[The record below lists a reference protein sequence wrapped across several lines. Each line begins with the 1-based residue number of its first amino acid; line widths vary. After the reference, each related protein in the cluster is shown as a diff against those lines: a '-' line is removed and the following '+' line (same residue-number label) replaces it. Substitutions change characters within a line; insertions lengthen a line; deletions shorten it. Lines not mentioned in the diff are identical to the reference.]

1 MKTRLIII
9 CICLIGAIYGMR
21 SVTHHQAYTQWST
34 MQPEQLIANGE
45 RFLDSGQ
52 VDSAMICFSLITQ
65 DATIR
70 ERASYEQVAR
80 AHLLRWQILFYHF
93 YDYGKAIESL
103 HQAEHVDD
111 VPSELTARIE
121 MSYGITYHTM
131 GVQCNDSTF
140 LSRAFDKYISAL
152 GHADADIADLIISN
166 SLELAF
172 VNGLWT
178 QVNSIW
184 DGYQRLYHQKEPSW
198 RYSYNVLMHNGMDA
212 MARGDGA
219 LAANYFQQQIAAM
232 DYAPDRLRYR
242 LMAHINCAKALDMC
256 DRFAEAIDN
265 ISQSE
270 ALADLAQVKDAQLE
284 IYALKR
290 QIFDHWGKDA
300 EANQYNIKHLQLKS
314 DILSYKQLR
323 NITEQDFLN
332 QLQEISDDLQQE
344 REKRHRMITIVCI
357 STVFTLAILILLLL
371 LYKKN
376 RSLREKNLRLYRNIE
391 EMTAKPT
398 EKYRQSN
405 LDDEDK
411 ERLRAKIEDTMAHC
425 TEIYAADFSA
435 QQLAE
440 AIGEHY
446 KKVSQI
452 INECYGCN
460 FNAFINKYR
469 VQEACRRMADRQN
482 YGNLTIEGLG
492 QSVGFK
498 SRSTFINAFK
508 ANTGLTPSEYIKLA
522 SDQ

>member
-9 CICLIGAIYGMR
+9 CICLVAAIYGMQ

-34 MQPEQLIANGE
+34 MKPEQLIANGE

-65 DATIR
+65 DASIR
-70 ERASYEQVAR
+70 EKAGSEQVAL
-80 AHLLRWQILFYHF
+80 AYLLRWQILFYHF

-103 HQAEHVDD
+103 HQAERVDD
-111 VPSELTARIE
+111 ISSELTARIE

-140 LSRAFDKYISAL
+140 LSRAFYKYNSAL
-152 GHADADIADLIISN
+152 ANADADIADLIISN

-178 QVNSIW
+178 QIDSIW
-184 DGYQRLYHQKEPSW
+184 NGYQQLYLQKEPSW

-212 MARGDGA
+212 MYHNNGDEAVG
-219 LAANYFQQQIAAM
+219 YFQQQIASM
-232 DYAPDRLRYR
+232 EDDPDRLRYR

-256 DRFAEAIDN
+256 SRFAEAIDN
-265 ISQSE
+265 IALSE
-270 ALADLAQVKDAQLE
+270 ALADSAQVKDSQLE
-284 IYALKR
+284 IYALKS
-290 QIFDHWGKDA
+290 QILDHWDKAA

-344 REKRHRMITIVCI
+344 REKRHRMITIACI
-357 STVFTLAILILLLL
+357 SAAFTLAILVLLLL

-391 EMTAKPT
+391 QMTAQPT
-398 EKYRQSN
+398 EKYKQSN
-405 LDDEDK
+405 LDDQDK
-411 ERLRAKIEDTMAHC
+411 ELLRAKIEDTMAHC
-425 TEIYAADFSA
+425 TEIYSSDFSA

-482 YGNLTIEGLG
+482 FGNLTIEGLG

>member
-9 CICLIGAIYGMR
+9 CICLVAAIYGMQ

-34 MQPEQLIANGE
+34 MQPEQLMAKGE
-45 RFLDSGQ
+45 RFLDGGR

-65 DATIR
+65 DAAIR
-70 ERASYEQVAR
+70 DKAGSEQVAR
-80 AHLLRWQILFYHF
+80 AYLLRWQILFYHF

-103 HQAEHVDD
+103 HHAEACNNI
-111 VPSELTARIE
+111 SARLTAQIA
-121 MSYGITYHTM
+121 MNYGITYHTM

-140 LSRAFDKYISAL
+140 LSRAFDKYNIAL
-152 GHADADIADLIISN
+152 RYANADIADLIISN

-172 VNGLWT
+172 VNGMWM
-178 QVNSIW
+178 QVDSIW
-184 DGYQRLYHQKEPSW
+184 SGYQQLYSHREPSW

-212 MARGDGA
+212 MVRGDGT

-232 DYAPDRLRYR
+232 DYDSDRLRYR

-256 DRFAEAIDN
+256 GRFAEAIDN

-270 ALADLAQVKDAQLE
+270 ALADSVQAKDAQLE
-284 IYALKR
+284 IYDLKR
-290 QIFDHWGKDA
+290 RIYDHWGKAA
-300 EANQYNIKHLQLKS
+300 EANQYNIKYLQLKS
-314 DILSYKQLR
+314 NILSYKQLH

-332 QLQEISDDLQQE
+332 QLQEISDDLHQE
-344 REKRHRMITIVCI
+344 REKRHRMITIACI
-357 STVFTLAILILLLL
+357 CVTFTLAILILLLL

-376 RSLREKNLRLYRNIE
+376 RSLHEKNLRLYRNIE

-411 ERLRAKIEDTMAHC
+411 ELLRAKIEDTMAHSS
-425 TEIYAADFSA
+425 EIFSSDFSA

-469 VQEACRRMADRQN
+469 VQEACRRMADRQT